1 MDAVRH
7 IGQAPD
13 SSYTT
18 TWSHGRGEVNFLT
31 LSNGSRVRYL
41 KTGAGPPL
49 VLLHTVRTQLDYFQ
63 LVIPRIW
70 DSFTVYALDLP
81 GMGWSDITKGASYEE
96 PDLRSSIVE
105 FVTALG
111 LDGITL
117 AGESMG
123 ATLALSASI
132 DLGDKVGRVVAFNTY
147 DYPEGIER
155 GNRLARLIVV
165 GERIPL
171 AGSLLAH
178 MESKPILRGVMR
190 GGFADKR
197 KLPED
202 FLTELRRVGRRAG
215 YPRVARAVFRS
226 LNSLIAARERYRL
239 IQAPVVLVY
248 GDGDWSRPSDREGV
262 ERLLSDAKS
271 VILPRTGHFSA
282 LEQPVEMARILLDL
296 VCLSPD
302 RETANVYQCFCNED
316 ESRHAESDS

>member
-1 MDAVRH
+1 MGAMTQT
-7 IGQAPD
+7 GQAPD
-13 SSYTT
+13 NSYTA

-31 LSNGSRVRYL
+31 RSNGSRVRYL
-41 KTGAGPPL
+41 KAGAGPPL

-81 GMGWSDITKGASYEE
+81 GMGWSDITDGAGYEE
-96 PDLRSSIVE
+96 PDLRGAVVE

-111 LDGITL
+111 LDGLTL

-123 ATLALSASI
+123 ATLALSASA
-132 DLGDKVGRVVAFNTY
+132 DLGDRVSRVVAFNTY

-155 GNRLARLIVV
+155 GNRLARLIVA
-165 GERIPL
+165 GERLPL
-171 AGSLLAH
+171 AGPVLASL
-178 MESKPILRGVMR
+178 ENKPILRGVMR

-197 KLPED
+197 DLPED

-239 IQAPVVLVY
+239 VQVPVVLVY

-262 ERLLSDAKS
+262 EQLLPDAKPI
-271 VILPRTGHFSA
+271 VLPRTGHFSA
-282 LEQPVEMARILLDL
+282 LERPAEMARILLDT
-296 VCLSPD
+296 P
-302 RETANVYQCFCNED
+302 A
-316 ESRHAESDS
+316 

>member
-1 MDAVRH
+1 
-7 IGQAPD
+7 
-13 SSYTT
+13 
-18 TWSHGRGEVNFLT
+18 
-31 LSNGSRVRYL
+31 
-41 KTGAGPPL
+41 
-49 VLLHTVRTQLDYFQ
+49 
-63 LVIPRIW
+63 
-70 DSFTVYALDLP
+70 
-81 GMGWSDITKGASYEE
+81 
-96 PDLRSSIVE
+96 VE